1 MLEDIILE
9 DEVFEG
15 EPELILTV
23 AEAPSRDIAEQ
34 CRSGG
39 QRSGGQVVD
48 RFERGSESEVKAT
61 SVSYLVGARRF
72 PKDPSISYMQQH
84 RSIH

>member
-39 QRSGGQVVD
+39 QRSGGQVA
-48 RFERGSESEVKAT
+48 EIRGT
-61 SVSYLVGARRF
+61 GR
-72 PKDPSISYMQQH
+72 
-84 RSIH
+84 

>member
-34 CRSGG
+34 C
-39 QRSGGQVVD
+39 RSGGQVVD